1 MILKFDLAKAHDI
14 INWLYIRLVLL
25 QIGMNLH
32 TVNWIMGCLSS
43 ASFLVLINGS
53 PSSFFNASRRLQ
65 QGFSFS
71 PFLFLLVA
79 EGLSRMILEAKSE
92 GFIQGIQKLMRL
104 KNYFLGLNMELD
116 TESTKEEL
124 KAVLTSFKKAKIP
137 SPNG

>member
-1 MILKFDLAKAHDI
+1 MAH
-14 INWLYIRLVLL
+14 LLV
-25 QIGMNLH
+25 
-32 TVNWIMGCLSS
+32 
-43 ASFLVLINGS
+43 
-53 PSSFFNASRRLQ
+53 FFNASRGLQ
-65 QGFSFS
+65 QDFSFS

-92 GFIQGIQKLMRL
+92 GFIPGIQKLMRL